1 MFIFLFVDNFN
12 DLDSSFEV
20 SRIYQKRMINCVVK
34 MFKLTKDPHLFTKVK
49 VCFWNKNVDTIFHF
63 PTFKLDYDPL
73 NFTFHSLGECYEML

>member
-1 MFIFLFVDNFN
+1 MSVFLFVDNFN

-49 VCFWNKNVDTIFHF
+49 VCFWNKNVATIFHF
-63 PTFKLDYDPL
+63 QIYKQDYDQL
-73 NFTFHSLGECYEML
+73 DIC